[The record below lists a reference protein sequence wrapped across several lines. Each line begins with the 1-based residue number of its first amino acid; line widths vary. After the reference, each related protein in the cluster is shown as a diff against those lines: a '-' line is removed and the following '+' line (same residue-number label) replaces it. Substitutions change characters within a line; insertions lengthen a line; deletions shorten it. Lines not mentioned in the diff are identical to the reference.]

1 MALAITTSGHHPQP
15 VVRVPVSSGG
25 KTAYLR
31 DAMDV
36 TKKMQIL
43 DAARF
48 ASKYGNIED
57 LIVIEGTVTELN
69 TQSQHYCATASTP
82 LITTWD
88 LKRWYRQYREAKP
101 IYHFYSIINV
111 RKASI
116 LSGGRNKAPNTK
128 RV

>member
-25 KTAYLR
+25 KPAYLR

-88 LKRWYRQYREAKP
+88 LNA
-101 IYHFYSIINV
+101 V
-111 RKASI
+111 
-116 LSGGRNKAPNTK
+116 
-128 RV
+128 V

>member
-1 MALAITTSGHHPQP
+1 MGALRQ
-15 VVRVPVSSGG
+15 VSCTYGPCYYDLGTPSTAGG
-25 KTAYLR
+25 KGVCVFWGKPAYLR

-88 LKRWYRQYREAKP
+88 LNA
-101 IYHFYSIINV
+101 V
-111 RKASI
+111 
-116 LSGGRNKAPNTK
+116 
-128 RV
+128 V

>member
-1 MALAITTSGHHPQP
+1 MALAITTSGHHPQS
-15 VVRVPVSSGG
+15 VVRVPVSSG
-25 KTAYLR
+25 KPAYLR

-82 LITTWD
+82 LIMTWD
-88 LKRWYRQYREAKP
+88 LNA
-101 IYHFYSIINV
+101 V
-111 RKASI
+111 
-116 LSGGRNKAPNTK
+116 
-128 RV
+128 V